1 MYSRRYSI
9 ASIMRYGVIRG
20 MTETKINDTAI
31 LLATVTDN
39 QLICIKTDDCNVVYS
54 ANFQQL

>member
-54 ANFQQL
+54 ANF